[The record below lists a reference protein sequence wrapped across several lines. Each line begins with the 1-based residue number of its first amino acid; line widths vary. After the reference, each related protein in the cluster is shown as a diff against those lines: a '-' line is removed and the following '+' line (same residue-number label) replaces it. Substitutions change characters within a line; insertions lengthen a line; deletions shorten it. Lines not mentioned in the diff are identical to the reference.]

1 MNQLSWRRILERA
14 GEEGPESNG
23 GTVVNLHEAR
33 QERPPQRHRPERR
46 PAENSGLEADLKRA
60 LDRTEFGGREFVAPA
75 RQPRN
80 APSFPTEAPPG
91 QIRVPQQRNPRMR
104 PAVPKVKSA
113 PPQPAIQQKA
123 RGSGARN
130 LLAISLSA
138 VVIGIAFYQIG
149 NEWKKVNGI
158 DSAQEIPEQFAP
170 AVAAISREPI
180 SETERTSLGLR
191 PSTAP
196 ERDSGQADAAP
207 VKAQASLLASE
218 PARIEDASAGGAGP
232 NTASMLEDTEQA
244 MLKRGHEMIQQGHV
258 SGARIIFEHLAG
270 QSSPLGAF
278 ALAQSYDARFLR
290 ENNVTGTA
298 PDEAL
303 AAKWYQRAAEL
314 TR

>member
-14 GEEGPESNG
+14 GDEGPGSNG

-33 QERPPQRHRPERR
+33 QERPPQRSRAERR
-46 PAENSGLEADLKRA
+46 PAENTGFEAELKRA
-60 LDRTEFGGREFVAPA
+60 LDRTEFDGREFVSPA

-80 APSFPTEAPPG
+80 GPPFPTEAPPG

-104 PAVPKVKSA
+104 PAAPKVKSP
-113 PPQPAIQQKA
+113 PPQPARQQKA
-123 RGSGARN
+123 GGSGARN

-149 NEWKKVNGI
+149 NEWKKVNGV
-158 DSAQEIPEQFAP
+158 DTAQEIPERFAP
-170 AVAAISREPI
+170 AVAAISREPVA
-180 SETERTSLGLR
+180 EAERTSFGLR

-196 ERDSGQADAAP
+196 ERESGQADAAP
-207 VKAQASLLASE
+207 AKAQAWLPASE
-218 PARIEDASAGGAGP
+218 PARIDGAAGP
-232 NTASMLEDTEQA
+232 NTASMLEETEQA
-244 MLKRGHEMIQQGHV
+244 MLRRGHDMIRQGHV
-258 SGARIIFEHLAG
+258 SGARIIFEHLAE
-270 QSSPLGAF
+270 QKSPLGAF

-290 ENNVTGTA
+290 ENGIEGTT

-314 TR
+314 TQ